1 MLGAR
6 AEIDFMEQPP
16 SVPELGPEVAQNS
29 TMSLPARLLN
39 VFAVPGEVFSDVKAA
54 PASTSNWLVP
64 AICSAVIGAI
74 AAIIIFSQPSVIQ
87 QIREQQE
94 KVMDQQVKAGK
105 MTQAQAD
112 QALAVME
119 KVTGPTLMKIIGG
132 VGAVVASFIHVVW
145 WGFVLWLLSR
155 WFLRV
160 QIKYPKALEV
170 VGLAMMVGVLGAIV
184 GMLLI
189 VNLGRVGATP
199 SLALM
204 VSDFDATRK
213 SHLFMGAANVFYFWQ
228 VGVTAVGLSKLAEVP
243 FIRALWVLLAFW
255 LLQESFF
262 ILVGMGQFAL

>member
-1 MLGAR
+1 
-6 AEIDFMEQPP
+6 
-16 SVPELGPEVAQNS
+16 
-29 TMSLPARLLN
+29 MSLPARLLN
-39 VFAVPGEVFSDVKAA
+39 VFAVPGEVFTEVKSA
-54 PASTSNWLVP
+54 PPLTSNWLVP
-64 AICSAVIGAI
+64 TICSALIGAL
-74 AAIIIFSQPSVIQ
+74 AAFIIFSQPAVLQ
-87 QIREQQE
+87 QIREQQQ

-132 VGAVVASFIHVVW
+132 VGAMVVSFIHVVW
-145 WGFVLWLLSR
+145 WAFVLWLLSR
-155 WFLRV
+155 WFLKV
-160 QIKYPKALEV
+160 QIRYAKALEV
-170 VGLAMMVGVLGAIV
+170 VGLAMMIGVLGAIV

-189 VNLGRVGATP
+189 VNLGRMGATP

-228 VGVTAVGLSKLAEVP
+228 IGVTAVGLSKLAEVP
-243 FIRALWVLLAFW
+243 FVRALWVVLAFW

>member
-1 MLGAR
+1 
-6 AEIDFMEQPP
+6 MEQPP
-16 SVPELGPEVAQNS
+16 STPEVTPEVAQNPS
-29 TMSLPARLLN
+29 MSLPARLLN
-39 VFAVPGEVFSDVKAA
+39 VFAVPGEVFSEIKAG
-54 PASTSNWLVP
+54 PPTTSNWLVP
-64 AICSAVIGAI
+64 ALCSAVIGAI
-74 AAIIIFSQPSVIQ
+74 AAFIIFSQPAVIQ
-87 QIREQQE
+87 QLRDQQA

-119 KVTGPTLMKIIGG
+119 KVTGPTLMKLIGG
-132 VGAVVASFIHVVW
+132 VGAVIVSFLHVVW

-155 WFLRV
+155 WLLKV
-160 QIKYPKALEV
+160 QIEFPKALEV
-170 VGLAMMVGVLGAIV
+170 VGLAMMIGVLGAIV

-189 VNLGRVGATP
+189 VNLGRMGATP

-204 VSDFDATRK
+204 VNDFDATRK

-243 FIRALWVLLAFW
+243 FVRALWVLLAFW

-262 ILVGMGQFAL
+262 IMVGMGQFAL